1 MGELTALYPWLMA
14 LVLTVP
20 RMLIAFMVLPMFA
33 QPIFP
38 GMIRNGIVITM
49 SLILLPLTHSQILQI
64 PDLNTMTLLILIVK
78 EGILGLIL
86 GYAMA
91 IPFWAM
97 RAAGFII
104 DLQRGAM
111 SALFFSPA
119 LAGMVSPLGAFLGQF
134 AVTMLFVSGGFVIL
148 LQTLIL
154 SYQTWPVHLF
164 MPEFSVGSTKYF
176 LQQFDMLLY
185 LTLMVAGPFM
195 ALNFIIDLGTGL
207 IGRYLPQLN
216 VFLIAMP
223 IKSGITFFVMIFYV
237 GFLAN
242 YLSDIFLSFGESL
255 KILDAL
261 VG

>member
-1 MGELTALYPWLMA
+1 MGDLIELYPWLMA
-14 LVLTVP
+14 LVLSVP

-49 SLILLPLTHSQILQI
+49 SLILLPLTHSQLSEIQ
-64 PDLNTMTLLILIVK
+64 LNTFTLLILIIK

-119 LAGMVSPLGAFLGQF
+119 LAGMVSPLGAFLGQL
-134 AVTMLFVSGGFVIL
+134 ATTMLFVSGGFMIL

-154 SYQTWPVHLF
+154 SYKTWPVHLF
-164 MPEFSVGSTKYF
+164 MPEFTIGSAKFF
-176 LQQFDMLLY
+176 LQQFDMMLY

-195 ALNFIIDLGTGL
+195 ALNFIIDIGTGL

-216 VFLIAMP
+216 AFLIAMP
-223 IKSGITFFVMIFYV
+223 IKSGVTFFVMIFYV
-237 GFLAN
+237 GFVAN
-242 YLSDIFLSFGESL
+242 YLSDIFLNFGESL
-255 KILDAL
+255 TILDAL